1 MAEQVSVSTE
11 KTVWQK
17 VAKTGNWN
25 AMFISEVVR
34 PEGLW
39 HVHSAFIPII
49 D

>member
-11 KTVWQK
+11 KTLWQK
-17 VAKTGNWN
+17 VAEIGNWN
-25 AMFISEVVR
+25 AMFSSEVVR

-39 HVHSAFIPII
+39 HVHSSFIPII